1 VAELQYQTGFGNE
14 FATESVPGVLPK
26 GQNAPQK
33 VAHGL
38 YAELWTGTP
47 FTAPRA
53 TNRRTWVYRI
63 NPSAKHKPFRE
74 LPPRFLRSGP
84 FDEVPTPPTQLR
96 WDPLPLPDE
105 PTDFV
110 DGLITFGGNGD
121 PAQQSG
127 VAVHLYAANTSMTDR
142 FFYDADGELLVVP
155 QLGSLRV
162 CSELGLLDVSPG
174 QICVIPRG
182 LRFRVELP
190 DGPVRGAVAENYGP
204 AFRLPELGPLGS
216 TGLAN
221 PRDFESPVAAY
232 EDRAGSFRL
241 DAKFLGRLWTAEIDH
256 SPLDVVAWH
265 GNYAPYRYDLERFV
279 AFGTVTFDP
288 PDPSIYTVLTA
299 PTAIPG
305 TANADFL
312 VFPPRW
318 IVAEHTFRPPSFHRN
333 VSSEFMTLIKGSY
346 HGKSGE
352 GFAPG
357 GASIHNCMTGPG
369 PDAATY
375 EKAVVAEDEPEY
387 LANTLAVMLETQL
400 VIRPTKFALESQALQ
415 SV

>member
-1 VAELQYQTGFGNE
+1 MQYRSSATGEFEFFVMSAAYSLTEPPGFGR
-14 FATESVPGVLPK
+14 S
-26 GQNAPQK
+26 APSRRTMSAPLVHYDQQFDEYSK
-33 VAHGL
+33 YL
-38 YAELWTGTP
+38 LWRGTP
-47 FTAPRA
+47 RSSDAMRQRLMLTRSLVCQWAEGEHRPVLAGTYRGRPVDDCDVCASFGATKATRVMRMDMTRGKYSTAGDG
-53 TNRRTWVYRI
+53 
-63 NPSAKHKPFRE
+63 E
-74 LPPRFLRSGP
+74 RFLRAIFEKMPHVVRAAIGR
-84 FDEVPTPPTQLR
+84 FGFVLVAGDQLTAHIL
-96 WDPLPLPDE
+96 DM
-105 PTDFV
+105 
-110 DGLITFGGNGD
+110 
-121 PAQQSG
+121 
-127 VAVHLYAANTSMTDR
+127 AAIAMQR
-142 FFYDADGELLVVP
+142 C
-155 QLGSLRV
+155 R
-162 CSELGLLDVSPG
+162 
-174 QICVIPRG
+174 
-182 LRFRVELP
+182 
-190 DGPVRGAVAENYGP
+190 
-204 AFRLPELGPLGS
+204 
-216 TGLAN
+216 
-221 PRDFESPVAAY
+221 
-232 EDRAGSFRL
+232 
-241 DAKFLGRLWTAEIDH
+241 RLWTAEIDH

-265 GNYAPYRYDLERFV
+265 GNYAPYRYDLESFV

-357 GASIHNCMTGPG
+357 GASIHNCMTGHG

-415 SV
+415 SDYFEAWQGLEKHFKKPPAEPRQ